1 MSQWDYK
8 KLQKGVQIFLF
19 EGMHQFVRMAMV
31 GRSWVGCVSVNLY
44 VCHMCVSEKG
54 KAKGEKYFSLLCF
67 HQKILFYKNLSLS
80 DGNTW
85 LSLEQSSPIGE
96 KQLLPSFVK

>member
-19 EGMHQFVRMAMV
+19 EVMHQFVRMAVV

-44 VCHMCVSEKG
+44 VCHMYVSEKR
-54 KAKGEKYFSLLCF
+54 KAKGEKYFYFAMFSSENS
-67 HQKILFYKNLSLS
+67 IL
-80 DGNTW
+80 
-85 LSLEQSSPIGE
+85 
-96 KQLLPSFVK
+96 